1 MGDKRTAEE
10 MESEVTYEGRFSE
23 DEPSDIQTKISSLS
37 SDGNFRKRS
46 FNKGLIPYARRRRK
60 SKQGSDS
67 SDWEVASASFHS
79 RTESRRLMRVSSVL
93 REPLRDNLFDHCF
106 RNIWRES
113 TAEKRKAC
121 TYLNCW
127 WFYMYTK
134 EHCRQRVLTWIKKE
148 KIFSKRYVFVPI
160 VLWSHWFLLIFC
172 HLGESLESNSRT
184 PCMLLL
190 DSLHTLGPLRLE
202 PLLRRFVLDIYET
215 EDRPE
220 CKDMVQNIPLLVPQ
234 VPQQRNGE
242 ECGIFVLYYTNLFLE
257 NAPENFS
264 VSEGYPYFMKPDWFT
279 YEELEGF
286 YKRLESLGTES
297 SDSEE

>member
-1 MGDKRTAEE
+1 MFGFWCAVIAWEQLVACGVNALARNRRLFGFPVGLMGDKRTAEE
-10 MESEVTYEGRFSE
+10 MESEVTCQRTFSE
-23 DEPSDIQTKISSLS
+23 EKPSDSQTKISSLS
-37 SDGNFRKRS
+37 SGVHENHDKSSGETKNEDKKNDGIFRKRS
-46 FNKGLIPYARRRRK
+46 LNKCLIPYARRRRK
-60 SKQGSDS
+60 CEQGSDS
-67 SDWEVASASFHS
+67 SDWEVASASFLS
-79 RTESRRLMRVSSVL
+79 RTESRRLRRVSSVL

-106 RNIWRES
+106 R
-113 TAEKRKAC
+113 
-121 TYLNCW
+121 
-127 WFYMYTK
+127 
-134 EHCRQRVLTWIKKE
+134 
-148 KIFSKRYVFVPI
+148 
-160 VLWSHWFLLIFC
+160 SHWFLLIFC
-172 HLGESLESNSRT
+172 HLGESLESSTRT

-202 PLLRRFVLDIYET
+202 PLIRRFVLDIYET

-264 VSEGYPYFMKPDWFT
+264 ISEGYPYFMKEDWFT
-279 YEELEGF
+279 EEELEGF

-297 SDSEE
+297 SDSDE

>member
-1 MGDKRTAEE
+1 

-37 SDGNFRKRS
+37 SGVHENHDKGSAETKNQDKNNDGNFRKRS

-106 RNIWRES
+106 R
-113 TAEKRKAC
+113 
-121 TYLNCW
+121 
-127 WFYMYTK
+127 
-134 EHCRQRVLTWIKKE
+134 
-148 KIFSKRYVFVPI
+148 
-160 VLWSHWFLLIFC
+160 
-172 HLGESLESNSRT
+172 LESNSRT

-264 VSEGYPYFMKPDWFT
+264 VSEGYPYFVSKIVPQFLSII
-279 YEELEGF
+279 LEA
-286 YKRLESLGTES
+286 KHNTLRPMPPLKSWQDKKS
-297 SDSEE
+297 VSDLLLLVTLDIPSYVVHGIPAFANFLLSGR